1 MSDAHSA
8 AVIPLRATAVDAYAD
23 LVAFLFSDIEGSSLK
38 WLNHRAAMQEALRAH
53 DDILRSAIS
62 AHGGEVFKTGGD
74 AFNAAF
80 RRPSDAVGAA
90 IKAQQALARH
100 DWSAVDGLAVRMAV
114 HVGTA
119 EKREGDYF
127 GPALN
132 RVARLLTLGHGG
144 QVLVTS
150 SAAELVAAERENR
163 HTLRHLGAHPLD
175 DPLQPVGVHQ
185 VDVPDLPHE
194 FPPLRTTENRPTN
207 LPRQPTA
214 LIGRDAELE
223 RLRTLLSQNPLVTV
237 TGTGGVGKTRIT
249 LEVGTRLLDR
259 FPDGAWL
266 VELAAISDATL
277 VPGAVTTALD
287 IDTSSAKTPLE
298 AMVSRLKSQDLL
310 LLLDNCEHVIDAVA
324 AMVETL
330 IAAAPKVRVL
340 ISSQEPLGIAGEQI
354 FRLPSLGVPKETHVR
369 SEEALQSGAIQLFTE
384 RAKAADPRFDL
395 DDRNASTVAA
405 ICRRL
410 DGIPLAIE
418 MAAARAPMLG
428 VDRLAQKLDERFRV
442 LTGGRRTALPRQQ
455 TLRATLDW
463 SYGLLSERERKVLR
477 RLSIFAG
484 GFTLDGAGRVGGRR
498 RDRRVRGDRSAVA
511 SRGPFA
517 RRRGYRR
524 ERRHALSP
532 ARDDARV
539 RAGEARRGRRVGRDR
554 AAARDV
560 HARPLRAR
568 VCRVAHD
575 ARRRMAQYV
584 SSRARQ
590 PAQRARLGVRPE
602 RRQGDGHRDRGD
614 VARNV
619 EPAFARL
626 RKRGSA
632 WRRWRPASTTRYR
645 PQGRRPLLDR
655 VRPLLGDIAPLRTA
669 EARGRA
675 VALFRAA
682 NLPAELGDTLVN
694 YAMALPP
701 ESEDEAQK
709 ALAEGRPLI
718 EQAGK
723 PRLLANYFRVC
734 AFRAI
739 VSDPA
744 LARDHFESALRHY
757 RSAGAERSALGTA
770 NNLADF
776 TWSTGDLD
784 AAVTSMQ
791 DAIALI
797 RKSPVSGKA
806 GLGQG
811 LGNLAGALTERG
823 DLDEALAAM
832 NEAIPLIS
840 EIGTFYRFGDH
851 FALRL
856 AKAGH
861 GDAAARLLG
870 YADGE
875 HARFKAHRQHN
886 EARARASLL
895 RILDEA
901 MSPAELAQR
910 MAEGA
915 KLTEDEAARLA
926 LEP

>member
-1 MSDAHSA
+1 MSDAQSA
-8 AVIPLRATAVDAYAD
+8 AVLPFRAPAADAHPD

-38 WLNHRAAMQEALRAH
+38 WLNHRVAMQEALRTH
-53 DDILRSAIS
+53 DDILRTAIAS
-62 AHGGEVFKTGGD
+62 HAGEVFKTGGD

-90 IKAQQALARH
+90 IEAQQALARH
-100 DWSAVDGLAVRMAV
+100 DWSAVGGLVVRMAV

-119 EKREGDYF
+119 EKREGDFF
-127 GPALN
+127 GPAVN

-175 DPLQPVGVHQ
+175 DPLQPVGVYQ
-185 VDVPDLPHE
+185 VDVPDLPHD

-249 LEVGTRLLDR
+249 LEVGMRLLDR
-259 FPDGAWL
+259 FPDGVWL

-277 VPGAVTTALD
+277 VPGAVTTALH

-310 LLLDNCEHVIDAVA
+310 LLLDNCEHVIDSVA
-324 AMVETL
+324 AMVEAL

-354 FRLPSLGVPKETHVR
+354 FRLPSLGVPAEAQVG
-369 SEEALQSGAIQLFTE
+369 SEMALQSGAIQLFIE
-384 RAKAADPRFDL
+384 RAKAADPRFKL

-463 SYGLLSERERKVLR
+463 SYGLLSESERKVLR

-484 GFTLDGAGRVGGRR
+484 GFTLDGAGRVGG
-498 RDRRVRGDRSAVA
+498 DEAIDEFEVIDLLSHLVARSLVVA
-511 SRGPFA
+511 DTDENAGTR
-517 RRRGYRR
+517 YRLLETTR
-524 ERRHALSP
+524 AYALEKLAEAGESADIERRHATFIRDLFERAYAEWPTTPDVEWRNTYLPERDNLRNALDWAFGPNGDPVVGIEIAGTSPEMWDQLSLM
-532 ARDDARV
+532 A
-539 RAGEARRGRRVGRDR
+539 EARQRMEAMASRVDDTLPPKV
-554 AAARDV
+554 AARFWT
-560 HARPLRAR
+560 A
-568 VCRVAHD
+568 
-575 ARRRMAQYV
+575 
-584 SSRARQ
+584 
-590 PAQRARLGVRPE
+590 LGRFW
-602 RRQGDGHRDRGD
+602 
-614 VARNV
+614 A
-619 EPAFARL
+619 
-626 RKRGSA
+626 
-632 WRRWRPASTTRYR
+632 
-645 PQGRRPLLDR
+645 
-655 VRPLLGDIAPLRTA
+655 DIAPVRSTDA
-669 EARGRA
+669 HARA

-682 NLPAELGDTLVN
+682 NLPDELGDALVK
-694 YAMALPP
+694 YAQQLPP
-701 ESEDEAQK
+701 ESEEEAQA
-709 ALAEGRPLI
+709 ALAEGRVLA

-723 PRLLANYFRVC
+723 SRLLANYFR
-734 AFRAI
+734 AHGFRA
-739 VSDPA
+739 VHLDPV
-744 LARDHFESALRHY
+744 LARDQFESSLRHY
-757 RSAGAERSALGTA
+757 RSAGAERSVVGTVA
-770 NNLADF
+770 NLADF
-776 TWSTGDLD
+776 TWTTGDLD
-784 AAVTSMQ
+784 AAIASMQ
-791 DAIALI
+791 DAIALN
-797 RKSPVSGKA
+797 RKSAVAGK
-806 GLGQG
+806 GPLGQG

-823 DLDEALAAM
+823 DLDDALVATR
-832 NEAIPLIS
+832 EAISLIV
-840 EIGTFYRFGDH
+840 ETGTFYRISDH

-856 AKAGH
+856 AKVGH
-861 GDAAARLLG
+861 HDAAARLLG
-870 YADGE
+870 YSDGE
-875 HARFKAHRQHN
+875 HARFKAHRQAN
-886 EARARASLL
+886 EARAHASVLQVL
-895 RILDEA
+895 GEA
-901 MSPAELAQR
+901 MSPALLAQR
-910 MAEGA
+910 RAEGA
-915 KLTEDEAARLA
+915 KLTEDDAAQLA
-926 LEP
+926 LLS